1 MKIEIKAETEAEIKK
16 LFSSFDNHMQENFRR
31 LFKVMEIDDIVRV
44 DIVLHDKYETPK
56 IDTYCK
62 ISVNE
67 LI

>member
-16 LFSSFDNHMQENFRR
+16 LFSSFDTHMQVNFQK

-44 DIVLHDKYETPK
+44 DIVLHDKYERPK
-56 IDTYCK
+56 IETYCK